1 MADLEQAVATQLSNI
16 EKRTGKSIEELSTL
30 VRESGLSKHG
40 ELVALLKSTLG
51 MGHGDA
57 NLLVHVVRKA
67 GQPDAASE
75 QERSLDQV
83 LDELYSGPKAALRPI
98 HERLQEELEGWG
110 EFEWVPKK
118 TYISYRRKKQFATIG
133 PATKT
138 RVEVGLNMKGVAAT
152 ERLEALP
159 AGHMCNYK
167 VRLTEVEQ
175 VDAELLGWVR
185 TAYEAAE

>member
-1 MADLEQAVATQLSNI
+1 MADLDKAVATQLSNI
-16 EKRTGKSIEELSTL
+16 EKRTGKSLEELATL

-40 ELVALLKSTLG
+40 ELVAMLKSTLG

-57 NLLVHVVRKA
+57 NLLVHFVRKA
-67 GQPDAASE
+67 AEPSPTSA
-75 QERSLDQV
+75 QERSVGRV

-98 HERLQEELEGWG
+98 HDRLLEELAGVG

-118 TYISYRRKKQFATIG
+118 TYLSYRRKKQFAMIG

-152 ERLEALP
+152 ERLHALP
-159 AGHMCNYK
+159 AGQMCNYK
-167 VRLTEVEQ
+167 VKLTEVEQ
-175 VDAELLGWVR
+175 VDAELLGWLR
-185 TAYEAAE
+185 MAYEAAG